1 MADLQ
6 DVIDK
11 LTNEGE
17 LIRNKGA
24 HSIKSVKKLIT
35 DSQETPAQRKQNAED
50 ARNAAGK
57 TNTLLESI
65 AKGVSVNSS
74 GVEEAK
80 KSGKLGGLLGGIGA
94 SLGGLGIGAGVAMGG
109 LGALFGGA
117 RVARA
122 FTPVGAAM
130 TAAGL
135 GKDYYDFAQDEI
147 EKMDAMSDYDRKI
160 YNDMLMDDTNIDF

>member
-6 DVIDK
+6 DVINK

-24 HSIKSVKKLIT
+24 HSIKSVKQLIT
-35 DSQETPAQRKQNAED
+35 SSQETPAQRKQSAED

-65 AKGVSVNSS
+65 ANGVSVNST
-74 GVEEAK
+74 GVSEAK

-109 LGALFGGA
+109 LGALFAGGGYLLKQLA
-117 RVARA
+117 EFDYIALINWELYTEQQERKVA
-122 FTPVGAAM
+122 
-130 TAAGL
+130 
-135 GKDYYDFAQDEI
+135 
-147 EKMDAMSDYDRKI
+147 
-160 YNDMLMDDTNIDF
+160 